1 MPMDPPLDRVVVNLS
16 VGLVDPTDNGSEP
29 SNRGRTSVGCPTGM
43 LVPGDER
50 NAMFTIFSVDDHIVE
65 PPDVWSSRVP
75 AKYREAAPHVIEE
88 DGREYWVYE
97 DQRILT
103 MGLNAVAG
111 KPRDQWDME
120 PARFTDMIPGCYD
133 PKERAR
139 DLLSQGVL
147 ASVAFPT
154 LPRFGGMLFNSFA
167 DKELAE
173 RVRRGVERL
182 HPRRVVPGGTARPVR
197 ADGHLPGLGS
207 GARRPRDR
215 AVRVEGREGA
225 VLHREP
231 GR

>member
-1 MPMDPPLDRVVVNLS
+1 
-16 VGLVDPTDNGSEP
+16 
-29 SNRGRTSVGCPTGM
+29 
-43 LVPGDER
+43 
-50 NAMFTIFSVDDHIVE
+50 MFTIFSVDDHIVE

-97 DQRILT
+97 HQRILT

-120 PARFTDMIPGCYD
+120 PARFSDMIPGCYD

-154 LPRFGGMLFNSFA
+154 LPRFGGMLFNSFT
-167 DKELAE
+167 DKELASAL
-173 RVRRGVERL
+173 RQRLERL
-182 HPRRVVPGGTARPVR
+182 HPRRVVSCGTARSVR
-197 ADGHLPGLGS
+197 ADDHLPGLGS

-215 AVRVEGREGA
+215 TVRGEGREGA

>member
-1 MPMDPPLDRVVVNLS
+1 
-16 VGLVDPTDNGSEP
+16 
-29 SNRGRTSVGCPTGM
+29 
-43 LVPGDER
+43 
-50 NAMFTIFSVDDHIVE
+50 MFTIFSVDDHIVE

-75 AKYREAAPHVIEE
+75 AKYRDAAPHVIEE

-154 LPRFGGMLFNSFA
+154 LPRFGGMLFNSFS
-167 DKELAE
+167 DKDLASAC
-173 RVRRGVERL
+173 VEAWNDFIL
-182 HPRRVVPGGTARPVR
+182 DEWCPAGP
-197 ADGHLPGLGS
+197 PGLFVPMVICQVWDPALA
-207 GARRPRDR
+207 AREIERC
-215 AVRVEGREGA
+215 ASKGREGA
-225 VLHREP
+225 LLHREP